1 MKMHK
6 ISYIFAGLFVLIF
19 SAVSF
24 AAIPVNVTVGK
35 GTIITLK
42 EPSKRV
48 SIADPE
54 IADLNL
60 VSPTEIIVNG
70 KTIGTTNLIVWDKS
84 GKPTFFDIKVFGDIS
99 ELEEKI
105 KELAPNDDIRV
116 ELSNDTIVLSG
127 YASNQQTINKAIQLA
142 QTYAVASETKTS
154 TKYSAGVT
162 ETEVTTSGKVLNHIK
177 TEEAQQI
184 VLEVRVAQIDKTK
197 MKELGIGAIVQGI
210 GGNDA
215 EAIFPGLSFFPSGTL
230 GALKTV
236 EGEVIGKVLSDFDPV
251 TGEPKFTAGTVDTF
265 LAKSDIV
272 PGVTGFDLDQQTPQ
286 IGVAHFPSGVA
297 AMLKALASKGYAK
310 ILAEPNLTVRS
321 GEQGNFHVG
330 TRFPIQTV
338 QGIGATATVSITYE
352 EIGIRLNFAP
362 EVMDTGAI
370 RLKIDPAEV
379 SNIQDFVRLQNF
391 VAPIV
396 DTRTVKTSVDLR
408 DGESLVLA
416 GLLDE
421 QTKKNIQKVPILG
434 DIPIFGAIF
443 RSTSDQLEKTELAF
457 FITPRMVKPLA
468 PGVKPA
474 LPGEEAMTPEEEQ
487 EFQWI
492 PLPLVEEEKD
502 QSEEVK

>member
-1 MKMHK
+1 MHK
-6 ISYIFAGLFVLIF
+6 IPYILAGLFILVF

-48 SIADPE
+48 SLADPE

-70 KTIGTTNLIVWDKS
+70 KKIGTTNLIVWDKS

-105 KELAPNDDIRV
+105 KELAPNDDIQV
-116 ELSNDTIVLSG
+116 ELSNDTIVLTG
-127 YASNQQTINKAIQLA
+127 YAHNQQTINKAVQLA
-142 QTYAVASETKTS
+142 QTYAVSSETMTKTR
-154 TKYSAGVT
+154 YSAGVT
-162 ETEVTTSGKVLNHIK
+162 ETDVTTSGKVLNHIK
-177 TEEAQQI
+177 VRESEQI

-197 MKELGIGAIVQGI
+197 LKELGIGVIAQGI

-236 EGEVIGKVLSDFDPV
+236 EGEVLGKVLSGFDPD
-251 TGEPKFTAGTVDTF
+251 TDKPEFTAGTVDTF

-272 PGVTGFDLDQQTPQ
+272 PGVTGFNLDQQTPQ
-286 IGVAHFPSGVA
+286 IGIAHFPSGVA
-297 AMLKALASKGYAK
+297 AMLRALATKGYAK

-321 GEQGNFHVG
+321 GEKGAFHVG
-330 TRFPIQTV
+330 TRFPVQTV
-338 QGIGATATVSITYE
+338 QGVGATATVSITYE

-421 QTKKNIQKVPILG
+421 QTRKNIQKVPILG

-443 RSTSDQLEKTELAF
+443 RSTSDQIEKTELAF
-457 FITPRMVKPLA
+457 FITPRMIKPLA
-468 PGVKPA
+468 PGVRPE
-474 LPGEEAMTPEEEQ
+474 LPGEKPMTPEEKQ

-492 PLPLVEEEKD
+492 PFPLQQQEPET
-502 QSEEVK
+502 SEEMK